1 MVDADGDGWWAG
13 SDCDDSDPAVN
24 PGAVEV
30 CDGIDNNCDGTV
42 DNNAGEA
49 YYPDVDGDGYGD
61 DDAMVLSCTPIPG
74 LITTGGDCNDGDAS
88 VNPLG
93 TEACNGL
100 DDDCDGE
107 VDEDCVLLDLKV
119 FLDGPYS
126 ASTGLMSDGLRAL
139 GLVPTTEPY
148 TGLGYSYIGTTATT
162 TSPVVLATTGPDAIV
177 DWVVVELRA
186 GTDPTIVVAS
196 RCALLQR
203 DGDVVD
209 LDGINALSITSAPGN
224 WYVALRHR
232 NHLGVMT
239 AVPFPL
245 SNTPTTID
253 LRSAAEACFGPDARR
268 TVSGT
273 FPATTLWAGDVDRNN
288 VVRYT
293 GPANDRDPLLQ
304 AIGGAVPTNT
314 TSGYLPQ
321 DVNMDGVVR
330 YVGAAND
337 RDPILQSVG
346 GSVPTNTRL
355 GTMH

>member
-1 MVDADGDGWWAG
+1 
-13 SDCDDSDPAVN
+13 
-24 PGAVEV
+24 
-30 CDGIDNNCDGTV
+30 
-42 DNNAGEA
+42 
-49 YYPDVDGDGYGD
+49 
-61 DDAMVLSCTPIPG
+61 
-74 LITTGGDCNDGDAS
+74 
-88 VNPLG
+88 
-93 TEACNGL
+93 
-100 DDDCDGE
+100 
-107 VDEDCVLLDLKV
+107 
-119 FLDGPYS
+119 
-126 ASTGLMSDGLRAL
+126 
-139 GLVPTTEPY
+139 
-148 TGLGYSYIGTTATT
+148 
-162 TSPVVLATTGPDAIV
+162 
-177 DWVVVELRA
+177 
-186 GTDPTIVVAS
+186 
-196 RCALLQR
+196 
-203 DGDVVD
+203 
-209 LDGINALSITSAPGN
+209 
-224 WYVALRHR
+224 
-232 NHLGVMT
+232 
-239 AVPFPL
+239 L